1 MSPDTPG
8 DTQFTQTLSAMI
20 DSTIDMEKLIKD
32 KFLFSDEKIQSF
44 IDTNPE
50 QATLREKV
58 EELKKKIDELQEHLN
73 QAQAR
78 IAESDKGSSDHTDNI
93 MKQLHELENENNTL
107 KLDLELKGRAI
118 KELTAKRQELM
129 KKNKQIEDRE
139 LKLSQNLK
147 PRLQQAIE
155 NYRYLTVNFENIK
168 KYTEL
173 LPMIFKAEAG
183 VRQRATDQ
191 MIAAEQEAKEARE
204 AKQQLEQRI
213 SNLEKDK
220 QKAM

>member
-1 MSPDTPG
+1 MSQDSPS
-8 DTQFTQTLSAMI
+8 DTQFTQTLSAVI

-32 KFLFSDEKIQSF
+32 KFLFSEEKIQSF

-58 EELKKKIDELQEHLN
+58 EELKHKITELQEMN
-73 QAQAR
+73 AQAQAR
-78 IAESDKGSSDHTDNI
+78 IAETDKGSSDHQDNLN
-93 MKQLHELENENNTL
+93 KQLHELSNENNTL
-107 KLDLELKGRAI
+107 KLELDEKHRMI
-118 KELTAKRQELM
+118 KELTAKRSELM
-129 KKNKQIEDRE
+129 KKNKQIEERE

-147 PRLQQAIE
+147 PRLAQAIE

-168 KYTEL
+168 KDTEL

-191 MIAAEQEAKEARE
+191 MIAAENEAKEARE
-204 AKQQLEQRI
+204 AKQ
-213 SNLEKDK
+213 
-220 QKAM
+220 